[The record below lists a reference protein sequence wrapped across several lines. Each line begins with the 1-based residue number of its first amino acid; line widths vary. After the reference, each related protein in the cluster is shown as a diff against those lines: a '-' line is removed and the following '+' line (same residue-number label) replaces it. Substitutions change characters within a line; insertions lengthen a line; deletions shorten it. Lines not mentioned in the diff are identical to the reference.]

1 MLFRVPDWPA
11 EIWSALKVG
20 KSALIGIAV
29 ASVIINLLMLTAPI
43 FMLQVYDRVLPSR
56 SLATLGGLFLI
67 AFVLFVIQ
75 AVVDGIRGRLLAR
88 LSVVVDESIRG
99 RVFDT
104 IHAAGLVRSSED
116 GLQPARDLDTMRSFV
131 SGSGLIAFFDLPW
144 TPFYILVC
152 FLFHPWMGV
161 AVMAG
166 ALTLC
171 AVTYISELL
180 TRGPA
185 LTLVPLAS
193 QRRSINETSWRHAES
208 VLAMGMGE
216 RLKALWTERT
226 DSFIAAQNRVF
237 DLSNGF
243 GSASRFART
252 VLQSGVLALGAYLVV
267 NQQATAGVM
276 LAATILSIRALSP
289 IEMAIANWRGFIA
302 ARDSFARIRKGLE
315 AYPEKMIATE
325 LPLPTKKLGVGT
337 VSVTV
342 PQTGAVVLHEI
353 SFALEAG
360 SALAVIGPSGS
371 GKSTLARALI
381 GAWPAARGV
390 IRLDGAAIAQWHPDR
405 LGRSVGFLPQ
415 DVGLFRGTIA
425 ENISRFSAGNNS
437 SRIIRAAAAAD
448 VHDMILKMPKGYET
462 EVGDGGMMLSGGQR
476 QRIALARALYGDPF
490 FVVLDEPNSNLD
502 SEGEQALTRAIAGVR
517 ARGGIVIVIAH
528 RPTILS
534 SVDHILVLNEGRV
547 HAFGKT
553 VDVLPM
559 LAPKSQPQPSSQSK
573 PQSKSPRKSRAVS
586 KAASKALE
594 SANAD

>member
-1 MLFRVPDWPA
+1 MWLKVPDWPA
-11 EIWSALKVG
+11 EIWSALKAG
-20 KSALIGIAV
+20 KSALVGIAV

-67 AFVLFVIQ
+67 AFVLFVLQ
-75 AVVDGIRGRLLAR
+75 AIVDGIRGRLLAR
-88 LSVVVDESIRG
+88 LSVVLDESIRG

-104 IHAAGLVRSSED
+104 IQSAGLTRTSED
-116 GLQPARDLDTMRSFV
+116 GLQPARDLDTMRNFV
-131 SGSGLIAFFDLPW
+131 SGPGLIAFFDLPW

-152 FLFHPWMGV
+152 FMFHPFMGLAV
-161 AVMAG
+161 AAG
-166 ALTLC
+166 VLTLF
-171 AVTYISELL
+171 AVTYVSELL
-180 TRGPA
+180 TRAPA
-185 LTLVPLAS
+185 QELVPLAS
-193 QRRSINETSWRHAES
+193 ARRAIGETSWRHAES
-208 VLAMGMGE
+208 VRAMGMGE
-216 RLKALWTERT
+216 RLKSLWCERT
-226 DSFIAAQNRVF
+226 DAFIGAQNRVF

-252 VLQSGVLALGAYLVV
+252 VLQSGVLALGAYLVL

-302 ARDSFARIRKGLE
+302 ARDSFARIRKSLDT
-315 AYPEKMIATE
+315 YPEKHIATD
-325 LPLPTKKLGVGT
+325 LPLPAKKLGVGT

-342 PQTGAVVLHEI
+342 PNTGAVVLHEI
-353 SFALEAG
+353 TFSLEAG

-371 GKSTLARALI
+371 GKSSLARALI

-390 IRLDGAAIAQWHPDR
+390 IRLDGAAINQWRPDR
-405 LGRSVGFLPQ
+405 LGRAIGFLPQ
-415 DVGLFRGTIA
+415 EVGLFRGTIA
-425 ENISRFSAGNNS
+425 DNISRFAEGNNS
-437 SRIIRAAAAAD
+437 EHVINAAMAAD
-448 VHDMILKMPKGYET
+448 IHDMVLKMPKGYET

-502 SEGEQALTRAIAGVR
+502 TEGEQALARAIAAVR
-517 ARGGIVIVIAH
+517 ARGGIVVVIAH

-547 HAFGKT
+547 RAFGKT
-553 VDVLPM
+553 VDVLPL
-559 LAPKSQPQPSSQSK
+559 LAPKPPVETKSQPK
-573 PQSKSPRKSRAVS
+573 PQRKSRTAEKTREKVH
-586 KAASKALE
+586 
-594 SANAD
+594 ADQEA